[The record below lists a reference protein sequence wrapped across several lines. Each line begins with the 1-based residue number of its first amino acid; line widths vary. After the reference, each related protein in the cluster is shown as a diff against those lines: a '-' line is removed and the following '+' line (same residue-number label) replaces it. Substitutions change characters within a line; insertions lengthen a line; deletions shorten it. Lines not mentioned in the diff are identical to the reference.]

1 MRKGDLFFMAKA
13 KVAYLVKPKIVNGVE
28 GEAIVELREHE
39 IPTPGPGEI
48 LVKVEGCG
56 ICGTDVHE
64 YRYDP
69 FGMAPVVLGH
79 EGTGEVVAIGEGVTT
94 DTKGDPINV
103 GDKVVTSVLLC
114 GDCDYCRRYPEFPNL
129 CENLGVYGLI
139 PEDDVHLNGWMAE
152 YILIRKNS
160 SIFVV
165 NGMTLDERML
175 IEPACVCVHSWNRA
189 KSTNIIDFSSTVL
202 VQGCGPIGLMQIAVL
217 KAAGVVN
224 IIAVDGVETRLELAK
239 EMGATHVINFRELT
253 TIEERVKKVKELTGG
268 FGADFIFQCTGVP
281 QAAADAYKYVRRGGG
296 YCEMG
301 FFVNAGDCTM
311 NPHFD
316 LCNKEITLVGSW
328 VYGANE
334 YIHTLGFLKKAKEM
348 DIPVEKLVTHHYSL
362 DQYVEAM
369 EKNISLTG
377 VKIAIC
383 P

>member
-1 MRKGDLFFMAKA
+1 MAKA
-13 KVAYLVKPKIVNGVE
+13 RLAYLVKPKIVDGVE
-28 GEAIVELREHE
+28 GKAVVELREHE
-39 IPTPGPGEI
+39 IPTPGEGEI

-79 EGTGEVVAIGEGVTT
+79 EGTGEVVAIGPGVDK
-94 DTKGDPINV
+94 DTKGDPIKV

-114 GDCDYCRRYPEFPNL
+114 NECDTCKRYPNLPNL
-129 CENLGVYGLI
+129 CEGLGVYGLI
-139 PEDDVHLNGWMAE
+139 NEDDVHFNGWFAE
-152 YILIRKNS
+152 YILVRKNS

-165 NGMTLDERML
+165 NGMSLDERML
-175 IEPACVCVHSWNRA
+175 IEPACVCVHAWNRA
-189 KSTNIIDFSSTVL
+189 NSTNIIDFSSTVL

-224 IIAVDGVETRLELAK
+224 IIAVDGVETRLALAK
-239 EMGATHVINFRELT
+239 EMGATEVINFRELK
-253 TIEERVKKVKELTGG
+253 TIEERVARVKALTGG
-268 FGADFIFQCTGVP
+268 FGADFVFQCTGVP

-301 FFVNAGDCTM
+301 FFVNAGECTM

-328 VYGANE
+328 VYSAQE
-334 YIHTLGFLKKAKEM
+334 YIHTLGFLKNAKAM
-348 DIPVEKLVTHHYSL
+348 GIPVEKLVTDHYSL

>member
-1 MRKGDLFFMAKA
+1 MGKA
-13 KVAYLVKPKIVNGVE
+13 KLAYLVKPKIVDGVQ
-28 GEAIVELREHE
+28 GEAIVEFREHE

-79 EGTGEVVAIGEGVTT
+79 EGTGEVVAICEGVTV
-94 DTKGDPINV
+94 DTKGDPIKV

-114 GDCDYCRRYPEFPNL
+114 GECDYCRRYPETPNL
-129 CENLGVYGLI
+129 CEGLGVYGLI
-139 PEDDVHLNGWMAE
+139 NEDDVHFNGWFAE
-152 YILIRKNS
+152 YILVRQNS

-175 IEPACVCVHSWNRA
+175 IEPACVCVHAMNRA
-189 KSTNIIDFSSTVL
+189 ETTNIINFGSTVL

-224 IIAVDGVETRLELAK
+224 IIAVDGVDMRLELAK
-239 EMGATHVINFRELT
+239 EMGATAVINFKELT
-253 TIEERVKKVKELTGG
+253 TIEERVAKVKELTGG
-268 FGADFIFQCTGVP
+268 FGADFVFQCTGVP

-301 FFVNAGDCTM
+301 FFVNAGECTM

-328 VYGANE
+328 VYSANE
-334 YIHTLGFLKKAKEM
+334 YIETLGFLKKAKEM
-348 DIPVEKLVTHHYSL
+348 GIPVEKLVTDHFPL
-362 DQYVEAM
+362 EQYVDAM

-377 VKIAIC
+377 VKIAIVME
-383 P
+383 

>member
-1 MRKGDLFFMAKA
+1 MATS

-28 GEAIVELREHE
+28 GEAVVEFRDIE

-64 YRYDP
+64 YRYNP
-69 FGMAPVVLGH
+69 FGYKEIVLGH

-94 DTKGDPINV
+94 DTKGDPIKV

-114 GDCDYCRRYPEFPNL
+114 GECDYCRRYPELPNL
-129 CENLGVYGLI
+129 CAGLGVYGLI
-139 PEDDVHLNGWMAE
+139 EDDAEHHNNGWFAE
-152 YILIRKNS
+152 HILVRKDS

-165 NGMTLDERML
+165 NGKTLDERML

-189 KSTNIIDFSSTVL
+189 KSTNLINFGSTVL

-224 IIAVDGVETRLELAK
+224 IIAVDGVDSRLELAK
-239 EMGATHVINFRELT
+239 EMGATAVINFRELK
-253 TIEERVKKVKELTGG
+253 TIDERVAKVKELTHG
-268 FGADFIFQCTGVP
+268 FGADFVFQCTGVP

-301 FFVNAGDCTM
+301 FFVNAGECTM

-328 VYGANE
+328 VYSANE
-334 YIHTLGFLKKAKEM
+334 YIETLGFLTKAKEM
-348 DIPVEKLVTHHYSL
+348 GIPVEKLVTHHYPL
-362 DQYVEAM
+362 EQYVDAM

-377 VKIAIC
+377 VKIAIVME
-383 P
+383 

>member
-1 MRKGDLFFMAKA
+1 
-13 KVAYLVKPKIVNGVE
+13 
-28 GEAIVELREHE
+28 
-39 IPTPGPGEI
+39 
-48 LVKVEGCG
+48 
-56 ICGTDVHE
+56 
-64 YRYDP
+64 
-69 FGMAPVVLGH
+69 MAPVVLGH
-79 EGTGEVVAIGEGVTT
+79 EGTGEVVAIGEGVTN
-94 DTKGDPINV
+94 DTKGDPIRI

-114 GDCDYCRRYPEFPNL
+114 GQCDYCRRYPELPNL

-139 PEDDVHLNGWMAE
+139 PEDDVHFNGWFAE

-165 NGMTLDERML
+165 NDMTLDERML
-175 IEPACVCVHSWNRA
+175 IWNRA
-189 KSTNIIDFSSTVL
+189 NSLNIIDFSSTVL

-224 IIAVDGVETRLELAK
+224 IIAVDGVDTRLALAK
-239 EMGATHVINFRELT
+239 EMGATEIINFRELK
-253 TIEERVKKVKELTGG
+253 TIEERVAKVKELTHG
-268 FGADFIFQCTGVP
+268 FGADFVFQCTGVA

-316 LCNKEITLVGSW
+316 LCNKEINLVGSW
-328 VYGANE
+328 VYSANE
-334 YIHTLGFLKKAKEM
+334 YITTLGFLQKAKEVG
-348 DIPVEKLVTHHYSL
+348 IPVEKLVTHHYSL

-377 VKIAIC
+377 IKIAIC